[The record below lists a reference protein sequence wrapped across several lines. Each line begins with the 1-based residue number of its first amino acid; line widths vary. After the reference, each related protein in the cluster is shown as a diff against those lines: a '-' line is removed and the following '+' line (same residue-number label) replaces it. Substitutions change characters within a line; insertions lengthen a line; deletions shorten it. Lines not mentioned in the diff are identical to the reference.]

1 MVSMA
6 RSRSR
11 ALLSS
16 ALLLLVSYLL
26 LCTPLISIA
35 AADQQG
41 EPNAPEV
48 DDDVASEVGDG
59 ESALVADSVP
69 DLSDVELVPA
79 EGVETVYLFPKDGD
93 KSTPAGEE
101 AEVIVGVS
109 NHGDLPLKVHS
120 IWASLHLAYDHRYQ
134 IQNFTA
140 AEFGSSVV
148 PPSVQA
154 SFPYTFTVSK
164 YLQPGSFALVA
175 SILYEV
181 EGHPYRSV
189 FYNGTIEVT
198 EASGFLS
205 GETLFLV
212 TLGMGM
218 LGLLGMWVYGQFQKL
233 SKTRRSK
240 KVETGTRNME
250 AVNNEWLQG
259 TAFTQKLSRSISQS
273 KSKKKK

>member
-1 MVSMA
+1 MA
-6 RSRSR
+6 RLRSSK
-11 ALLSS
+11 LLSS

-26 LCTPLISIA
+26 LCTAVFNVVA
-35 AADQQG
+35 AAQQD
-41 EPNAPEV
+41 ESDVHEV

-59 ESALVADSVP
+59 ESALVADP
-69 DLSDVELVPA
+69 AQHLSDVQLTPA
-79 EGVETVYLFPKDGD
+79 AGVDTVYFFPNKAA
-93 KSTPAGEE
+93 TPAGED
-101 AEVIVGVS
+101 AEIIVGVS
-109 NHGDLPLKVHS
+109 NHGDLPLTVYS
-120 IWASLHLAYDHRYQ
+120 IWASLHLAYDHTYI

-140 AEFGSSVV
+140 MDLRKSIV

-154 SFPYTFTVSK
+154 SFPYMFTVHK

-181 EGHPYRSV
+181 DGSPYRSV
-189 FYNGTIEVT
+189 FYNGTMEVT

-212 TLGMGM
+212 TLGLGM
-218 LGLLGMWVYGQFQKL
+218 LGLLGMWVNGQFQKI
-233 SKTRRSK
+233 SKIRRSK
-240 KVETGTRNME
+240 KVETGTRNTE

-259 TAFTQKLSRSISQS
+259 TSFTKKLSLSRSISAS

>member
-1 MVSMA
+1 MA

-11 ALLSS
+11 RLLSS

-26 LCTPLISIA
+26 LCTPFFSITA
-35 AADQQG
+35 AAQQG
-41 EPNAPEV
+41 ESNAQEV
-48 DDDVASEVGDG
+48 DDDIASEVGDG
-59 ESALVADSVP
+59 ESALVADPVQ
-69 DLSDVELVPA
+69 DLSDVELTPA
-79 EGVETVYLFPKDGD
+79 AGVDTIYFFPKNAD
-93 KSTPAGEE
+93 KSTSAGEE

-109 NHGDLPLKVHS
+109 NHGDLPLKVYS
-120 IWASLHLAYDHRYQ
+120 ISASLHLAYDYRYQ

-140 AEFGSSVV
+140 MEFGNSVV

-154 SFPYTFTVSK
+154 SFPYSFTVSK

-181 EGHPYRSV
+181 DGNPYRSV

-212 TLGMGM
+212 TLGLGM

-250 AVNNEWLQG
+250 SVNNEWLQG
-259 TAFTQKLSRSISQS
+259 TAYSQKLSRSISQS